1 MTRQQF
7 IRHAEGQPVVL
18 RGMPL
23 SVVPKLYP
31 TGSCGWSTSGTLT
44 VKVGDEHVKVLFSVR
59 LTAVGS
65 KRWEKGT

>member
-1 MTRQQF
+1 
-7 IRHAEGQPVVL
+7 
-18 RGMPL
+18 
-23 SVVPKLYP
+23 
-31 TGSCGWSTSGTLT
+31 LT